1 MLKFTG
7 LIMVVLACG
16 SYVFTRTSAVKEKF
30 ENLCQ
35 IKSAVTYL
43 KHEMSFSAPQ
53 INILCRKMAERTK
66 GEVSQVLSVASDF
79 LDQDKTLD
87 FEKAWQKVKG
97 TKELFSEEAESVVCD
112 FFKNLGKKSI
122 DIELDNIKK
131 TEKNLEDLI
140 IQEEEKT
147 KKDIKLIYTLGGA
160 ACAAIVIMAI

>member
-7 LIMVVLACG
+7 IIMVVLACG
-16 SYVFTRTSAVKEKF
+16 GYALMRSGAVKEKF

-35 IKSAVTYL
+35 IKGAVTYI

-53 INILCRKMAERTK
+53 INILCRKMSEHTK
-66 GEVSQVLSVASDF
+66 GEVAKVLSVAADF
-79 LDQDKTLD
+79 LKEDKTLD
-87 FEKAWQKVKG
+87 FEKAWQKAKG
-97 TKELFSEEAESVVCD
+97 SKELFSEETEVAVCD

-131 TEKNLEDLI
+131 TEERLEALI

-147 KKDIKLIYTLGGA
+147 KKDVKLIYTLGGA